1 MKTYKV
7 VRTETYYIK
16 ANTPNEAQ
24 EIVSNLDSGSALLVD
39 YATTEAGQ
47 K

>member
-7 VRTETYYIK
+7 VRAETYYIK

-24 EIVSNLDSGSALLVD
+24 EIASDLDSGSALWVD
-39 YATTEAGQ
+39 YTTTEAVE
-47 K
+47 